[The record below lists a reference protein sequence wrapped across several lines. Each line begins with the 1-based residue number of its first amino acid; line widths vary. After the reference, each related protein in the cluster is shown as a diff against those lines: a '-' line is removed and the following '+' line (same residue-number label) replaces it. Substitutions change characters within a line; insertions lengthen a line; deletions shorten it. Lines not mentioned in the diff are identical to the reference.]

1 MVTLYIDNIK
11 EEIHRK
17 PLIWYNKMIYK
28 NTIFI
33 AYFIVFC
40 VKTA

>member
-28 NTIFI
+28 NTHRI
-33 AYFIVFC
+33 AYFVVIY

>member
-1 MVTLYIDNIK
+1 MVIWFVDNIK

-28 NTIFI
+28 YLYST
-33 AYFIVFC
+33 AYFIVFSG
-40 VKTA
+40 KTA

>member
-1 MVTLYIDNIK
+1 MDNIK

-28 NTIFI
+28 NTLSI
-33 AYFIVFC
+33 AYFIVFYE
-40 VKTA
+40 KTA